1 MTTKLF
7 KMFLASLFLG
17 IGLVAEAQVTP
28 QFLGRY
34 SVGIYDEGAAEI
46 VAYSPIKK
54 RMYLTNGYANS
65 LRIVDISNPSS
76 PSFVDSIDLNYYGSD
91 LTSVAV
97 SGNMVAVAVIDSN
110 GKLHPGKVVI
120 FDLDGNFKSQVKV
133 GANPDMVTFTPDGK
147 KILVANEGE
156 PEDYKY
162 DPEGSVSIINVAGG
176 AASVNQSHVS
186 TASFVPF
193 NSVTLDPRIKI
204 TGRLVDSSNTSMV
217 VRNSTIAE
225 DLEPE
230 YITISDDSK
239 TAWVTCQENNAI
251 AVIDID
257 SAKVDAI
264 NACGYKDHSV
274 IGNGLDGYNQG
285 STIDIDTARVLGMY
299 QPDAIASFKVGST
312 TYIVSANEGDL
323 RSDWGSVNNEEED
336 IRNSSIVLDTVK
348 FGGAANVAYLK
359 TNSQAGFGRLKIST
373 KWGDFNNDGKM
384 DSLFSFGG
392 RSFSVWNGSTGALV
406 WDSGDDFEQYLAAVN
421 PTYFNASNSNNTKK
435 NRSDDKGPEPEAI
448 TVGKILDSTY
458 AFIGLERIGGVMIY
472 NITNPNTPY
481 FVNYF
486 NTRSFAVAPS
496 QSNLASV
503 GDLGPESI
511 VFIPKAESPNGKDL
525 LLVANEVSGTIAL
538 IQLNGRSDF
547 QLQILHSGDMESNI
561 AATSDAPKYAAIVD
575 KLEDEHVNN
584 LTLSS
589 GDNILPGPFMSSG
602 EDGSLTSPLRS
613 TASRYYSGTTS
624 QLRGSVG
631 RPDIAVMNII
641 GFNASA
647 LGNHEFDLG
656 TSELNSQIG
665 VDIRNSGADKRWVGA
680 QFPFVSAN
688 MDFSA
693 DANLSYLFRDSI
705 LRDTDFKTSATI
717 TNNNQ
722 KRGIAPSIIIERN
735 GEKIGVV
742 GATTQILAAI
752 SSPGAT
758 TIKGIK
764 ANDMDTLAAILQP
777 VIDTLI
783 AREGV
788 NKIILLSHLQQIQ
801 YEKLLATKLRKVD
814 IIIAGGN
821 HAITS
826 DGNDRLLPGHTA
838 TEHYPILSTNLDG
851 DPIAILNN
859 ASEWK
864 YVGRFVCDFDATGK
878 LITSTLDSTI
888 NGVYAS
894 DSTSVIACYGNY
906 DSAFV
911 SGTKGRDVKTICDA
925 IQGVITAKD
934 GNIFGKTNVYL
945 EGRRTTVRTE
955 ETNFGNLSAQANLT
969 AAQIVDPTV
978 KVSIKN
984 GGGIRSAI
992 GEVYAV
998 GGNVSLLPPAPNA
1011 AAGKNRGD
1019 ISQLDIEGSLR
1030 FNNGLSVLSLTAAN
1044 LKRVLEHGVNATAP
1058 GVTPGQ
1064 FTQVAGVKFSFDRT
1078 LSSGNKI
1085 RNAAI
1090 IDSLGNYTDTLVWE
1104 GMVYGDTNRT
1114 INIVTL
1120 NYLAGGGDAYPF
1132 ATLGTGRRN
1141 LYTGS
1146 DSATLRN
1153 ASNWAAFANPGTEQ
1167 DAFAEYMI
1175 SRYGVTPFN
1184 IGDTAIQYDDRIQQ
1198 IQSRQDDIFA
1208 PCKIYQTPHPKH
1220 KDLSVSD
1227 TLIACSE
1234 VNLRTRN
1241 NSLYNTRLW
1250 VDGDTSFTTK
1260 AALSGWYWIHEN
1272 SPSFCK
1278 VDSVY
1283 VEMVNEVIPAS
1294 IDTTLCNLT
1303 SGATQTLN
1311 LANVYNKA
1319 GYTFYANDKST
1330 VISISNFIIDGSTR
1344 RITKIGNFVSK
1355 TGSSLR
1361 CPARINVYGAI
1372 QYDSLFANDTIFNTN
1387 RSKVSPD
1394 VRPKSFYK
1402 YLWSNNDSIRT
1413 TNLNVSGIQWLQVS
1427 TAEGCSSRDSFH
1439 YSRLNL
1445 RLPRTIRPVIN
1456 TDFTINVSDSS
1467 NTNAWVV
1474 WNNGDTGY
1482 SAVYN
1487 ISTAID
1493 TIVATM
1499 YDAYGSVT
1507 ARTIV
1512 RTTSLVPFNN
1522 TPAPMVVL
1530 DEEKNDIITL
1540 GEVNIYPN
1548 PSRSTL
1554 NISNNGM
1561 YTNYLVSDMA
1571 GRILLSGIL
1580 NKDVTAVDL
1589 NTLSSGTYVIH
1600 IQGAADSKKAKFV
1613 KVD

>member
-1 MTTKLF
+1 MVLV
-7 KMFLASLFLG
+7 SLFLG

-34 SVGIYDEGAAEI
+34 SIGLFDQAAGEI
-46 VAYSPIKK
+46 VAYSSINK
-54 RMYLTNGYANS
+54 RMYVTNGPANS
-65 LRIVDISNPSS
+65 IRIVNISNPAS
-76 PSFVDSIDLNYYGSD
+76 PSFVDSINLNHYGSD
-91 LTSVAV
+91 VTSVAV
-97 SGNMVAVAVIDSN
+97 SGNMVAAAVLDSN

-120 FDLDGNFKSQVKV
+120 FDLNGNFISQVKV
-133 GANPDMVTFTPDGK
+133 GANPDMVAFTPDGK

-156 PEDYKY
+156 PLDYKY
-162 DPEGSVSIINVAGG
+162 DPEGSVSIIDVSGG
-176 AASVNQSHVS
+176 AASVNQSKVT

-193 NSVTLDPRIKI
+193 NGTSLDPRIKI
-204 TGRLVDSSNTSMV
+204 TGRLVDSSNTNNV

-264 NACGYKDHSV
+264 HALGYKDHSIV
-274 IGNGLDGYNQG
+274 GNGLDGSNQN
-285 STIDIDTARVLGMY
+285 TTTDIDTASVLGMY

-312 TYIVSANEGDL
+312 TYIVSANEGDV
-323 RSDWGSVNNEEED
+323 RADWGSVNNEEQD

-359 TNSQAGFGRLKIST
+359 DGSANNGFGRLKISN
-373 KWGDFNNDGKM
+373 KWGDFNNDGKF
-384 DSLFSFGG
+384 DSLFCFGG

-406 WDSGDDFEQYLAAVN
+406 WDSGDDFEQFFAA
-421 PTYFNASNSNNTKK
+421 TYPSNFNASHTNNTKK

-448 TVGKILDSTY
+448 AVGKILDSTY
-458 AFIGLERIGGVMIY
+458 AFIGLERIGGVLIY
-472 NITNPNTPY
+472 NITNPNAPY
-481 FVNYF
+481 FVNYI
-486 NTRSFAVAPS
+486 NTRNFAVTPS
-496 QSNLASV
+496 QANLATV

-525 LLVANEVSGTIAL
+525 LLVSNEVSSTVAI

-602 EDGSLTSPLRS
+602 EDPTVQTPIRN
-613 TASRYYSGTTS
+613 TAARYYSGTTS
-624 QLRGSVG
+624 QLRASVG
-631 RPDIAVMNII
+631 RADIAIMNII

-656 TSELNSQIG
+656 TSELNAQIG
-665 VDIRNSGADKRWVGA
+665 VDIRTVNNVPGADKRWIGA

-688 MDFSA
+688 LNFSG
-693 DANLSYLFRDSI
+693 DANLSYLFRDTI
-705 LRDTDFKTSATI
+705 LRDTDFRTNATI

-735 GEKIGVV
+735 GQKIGVV
-742 GATTQILAAI
+742 GATTQILASI
-752 SSPGAT
+752 SSPGDT
-758 TIKGIK
+758 KVRGIQ

-801 YEKLLATKLRKVD
+801 YEKLLAPKLRKVD

-821 HAITS
+821 HAITA
-826 DGNDRLLPGHTA
+826 DGNDRLLPGQTA

-864 YVGRFVCDFDATGK
+864 YVGRFVCDFDTAGK

-894 DSTSVIACYGNY
+894 DSTSVIECYGNY

-911 SGTKGRDVKTICDA
+911 TGTKGRDVRTICNA
-925 IQGVITAKD
+925 IQNVITAKD
-934 GNIFGKTNVYL
+934 GNKFGKTAVFL
-945 EGRRTTVRTE
+945 EGRRTAVRTQ
-955 ETNFGNLSAQANLT
+955 ETNFGNLSAQANLA

-998 GGNVSLLPPAPNA
+998 GSDVSLLPPAPNA

-1030 FNNGLSVLSLTAAN
+1030 FNNGLSILSLTAAN
-1044 LKRVLEHGVNATAP
+1044 LKTILEHGVNATAP

-1064 FTQVAGVKFSFDRT
+1064 FPQVAGIKFSFDRT
-1078 LSSGNKI
+1078 RSSGNKI
-1085 RNAAI
+1085 LNAAI
-1090 IDSLGNYTDTLVWE
+1090 IDTLGNYTDTLVW
-1104 GMVYGDTNRT
+1104 GGTVFGNPSRT
-1114 INIVTL
+1114 IKIVTL
-1120 NYLAGGGDAYPF
+1120 NFLAGGGDSYPF
-1132 ATLGTGRRN
+1132 NTLGTGRRD

-1146 DSATLRN
+1146 DSAALRS
-1153 ASNWAAFANPGTEQ
+1153 ASNWATFANPGSEQ

-1175 SRYGVTPFN
+1175 ARYGTTPFN

-1198 IQSRQDDIFA
+1198 TRERSDDIFA
-1208 PCKIYQTPHPKH
+1208 PCKIYQTAHPRH
-1220 KDLSVSD
+1220 RALSVSD
-1227 TLIACSE
+1227 TVVACTQL
-1234 VNLRTRN
+1234 NLKTLNGSR
-1241 NSLYNTRLW
+1241 YNAIRW
-1250 VDGDTSFTTK
+1250 FDGDSSVSKRVSTAGWVWIAESNTSHCN
-1260 AALSGWYWIHEN
+1260 I
-1272 SPSFCK
+1272 
-1278 VDSVY
+1278 DSVY
-1283 VEMVNEVIPAS
+1283 VQLVNQDVPAS
-1294 IDTTLCNLT
+1294 YDTTLCNLDL
-1303 SGATQTLN
+1303 GAVQALN
-1311 LANVYNKA
+1311 LNDIYNTT
-1319 GYTFYANDKST
+1319 GYTFYQSNQTTAIT
-1330 VISISNFIIDGSTR
+1330 ESNFSINTSTPPVFAIR
-1344 RITKIGNFVSK
+1344 NFVSK

-1361 CPARINVYGAI
+1361 CPATVNVRATIN
-1372 QYDSLFANDTIFNTN
+1372 YDSLFSRDTIFLTKSSAV
-1387 RSKVSPD
+1387 RPD
-1394 VRPKSFYK
+1394 VNPSSTYRRF
-1402 YLWSNNDSIRT
+1402 WSNGDSLKYYIKPV
-1413 TNLNVSGIQWLQVS
+1413 LLSGTYWLELRNGV
-1427 TAEGCSSRDSFH
+1427 CSSRDSFE

-1445 RLPRTIRPVIN
+1445 VLPRRLTRTANV
-1456 TDFTINVSDSS
+1456 DFTIAVSDSS

-1474 WNNGDTGY
+1474 WNNGDTGF
-1482 SAVYN
+1482 STVYN
-1487 ISTAID
+1487 ISAQID

-1499 YDAYGSVT
+1499 YDGYSSVT
-1507 ARTIV
+1507 AQTVV
-1512 RTTSLVPFNN
+1512 RTAFVPFPV
-1522 TPAPMVVL
+1522 PAPLVVVD
-1530 DEEKNDIITL
+1530 DEEQNDITTI
-1540 GEVNIYPN
+1540 GEVNLYPN
-1548 PSRSTL
+1548 PSKSML
-1554 NISNNGM
+1554 NVSNNGL
-1561 YTNYLVSDMA
+1561 YSTYLVTDMA
-1571 GRILLSGIL
+1571 GRILLSGAL
-1580 NKDVTAVDL
+1580 NKEITAIDL
-1589 NTLSSGTYVIH
+1589 NTISSGTYVIH